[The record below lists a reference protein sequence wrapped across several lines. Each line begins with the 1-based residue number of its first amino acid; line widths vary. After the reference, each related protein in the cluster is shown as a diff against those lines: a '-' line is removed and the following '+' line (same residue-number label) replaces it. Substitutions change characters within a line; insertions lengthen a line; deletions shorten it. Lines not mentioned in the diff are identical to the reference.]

1 MQFELVGIVVLLFL
15 IIVGLCTAFIARRNR
30 FALIFCL
37 VALLLGV
44 VACLMH
50 FDSHDHISSPMSRLS
65 DLYGVITEAFEHEHN
80 DLSDLEL
87 LDSDYDTVQ
96 IGQCDIHLQSGV
108 ISNLQFTAIYSKDD
122 TFFEKLYQINSSRQL
137 FAEKKTLIS
146 DSIYSDHTISISNL
160 NSCLQKLD
168 AVDWLHFF
176 DLINEESVN
185 LLYHGQILMTANR
198 ESSIPVYVYCQD
210 ELVLHNADS
219 SILNEDTLYHSF
231 MLVSHSKSVYILFP
245 VNPNS

>member
-1 MQFELVGIVVLLFL
+1 MQSEIVGIVVALFL

-37 VALLLGV
+37 VALLLGAM
-44 VACLMH
+44 ACLIH
-50 FDSHDHISSPMSRLS
+50 FDFHDHISSPMSHLS

-87 LDSDYDTVQ
+87 MDSDYATVQ

-108 ISNLQFTAIYSKDD
+108 ISNLRFTAIYSKDD
-122 TFFEKLYQINSSRQL
+122 TSFEKLYQINSSRQL
-137 FAEKKTLIS
+137 LAEKKTLIS
-146 DSIYSDHTISISNL
+146 NSIYSDHTISISDL

-168 AVDWLHFF
+168 AVDWLRFF

-185 LLYHGQILMTANR
+185 LSYHGQIRRTANK

-210 ELVLHNADS
+210 ELVPHNADS
-219 SILNEDTLYHSF
+219 NILSKDTLYHSF

-245 VNPNS
+245 ANPNS